1 MSVDYLRRQTLI
13 VPRNST
19 IPSVVIRE
27 RERNENNE
35 RQPSRIVSGRLSRLT
50 QLNVPHGDE
59 YYPQDHVPPIGPEAS
74 VGYYLTAVAEDQD
87 GEPKRTLSIITGVY
101 PTRDEQEQDQIE
113 LNKKTLNILYILEPI
128 LSGFIL
134 FPLIA
139 LFWQC
144 GWNILTILINYFN
157 QENDSRLSLEKI
169 TIDEEESYKW
179 SLLVFPTLICQI
191 MLLFFYLF
199 QNSVYNFLKKRNLF
213 VRTILLKCHILIL
226 ASVYLIQWKMYWTI
240 YDLYLP
246 SSLDSQIV
254 VSITSLFGLI
264 VFNEHLADLVCS
276 PFLFSYDSIEYSIHF
291 GCPLLTK
298 EVFSFFFN
306 LNISFFL
313 LKMNR

>member
-27 RERNENNE
+27 PGRNE
-35 RQPSRIVSGRLSRLT
+35 RDPSRIVSGRLSRLT

-74 VGYYLTAVAEDQD
+74 TGYYLTAVAEDQD
-87 GEPKRTLSIITGVY
+87 GGPKRTLSIITGFY
-101 PTRDEQEQDQIE
+101 PPTDEQQQQDQIK
-113 LNKKTLNILYILEPI
+113 LNKKTLNILYIFEPI

-157 QENDSRLSLEKI
+157 QKRGGRLPLGEI

-179 SLLVFPTLICQI
+179 WLLLFPTIVCQI
-191 MLLFFYLF
+191 ILLLFYLL
-199 QNSVYNFLKKRNLF
+199 QNSFYNFLKKRNFF
-213 VRTILLKCHILIL
+213 VQTILLKCHILIL
-226 ASVYLIQWKMYWTI
+226 ASVYLIQWKMFWTI
-240 YDLYLP
+240 YDLYFP

-276 PFLFSYDSIEYSIHF
+276 PFLFSYDSIECSIHF

-298 EVFSFFFN
+298 EVFSFFFEIN
-306 LNISFFL
+306 FFL
-313 LKMNR
+313 LKLNR